1 VLRKK
6 RDERLR
12 ERGET
17 LIELIVSTALLG
29 ILGVGMITALTST
42 IIVSNADRGFAGTE
56 TVLRSYATALESR
69 TYLPCTTPGSSANP
83 YSTPLAFTNPAG
95 YTTSITGPTFLA
107 DKNSTNATAANAFIA
122 TCPNTPPNNVGD
134 QGVQRFVVRAVRSDG
149 TAGQTLNVL
158 VRRGDPPS

>member
-17 LIELIVSTALLG
+17 LIELIVSTTLLG
-29 ILGVGMITALTST
+29 ILGVGMLTALSST

-56 TVLRSYATALESR
+56 TVLRSYATTLESR
-69 TYLPCTTPGSSANP
+69 EYKPCTSPGSPASP
-83 YSTPLAFTNPAG
+83 YTTPLAFSNPTG
-95 YTTSITGPTFLA
+95 YQTSITGPTFLV
-107 DKNSTNATAANAFIA
+107 DKDSQNVTAPSAFSAN
-122 TCPNTPPNNVGD
+122 CPPGGD
-134 QGVQRFVVRAVRSDG
+134 QGVQRFVLKAVRNDG